1 MTPSADEPAPPGAEV
16 PEDSLAEQFDAAGRE
31 PDHDPAH
38 LTRRARR
45 TSAARPETPAR
56 APRVPRAP
64 RAVAQRPV
72 VVAPTAPA
80 KRSHRPVR
88 SVVILTMV
96 AGLIATVALPAYA
109 AWQPENEAKTIQQI
123 SADDAQ
129 EFVVASEATSATLE
143 RDSYSATTAE
153 EIEKKKAAEAA
164 AERARAIT
172 ASSAVT
178 TLSSIDLTM
187 TAPGSGEVRWP
198 TVNFTRGRGLGDSG
212 YHQGADLLAS
222 CGTPIYAAA
231 AGVVRVSQ
239 ESFGGY
245 GVAIT
250 IDHVIGGQRVSTL
263 YGHMTYG
270 SRVVQ
275 SGESVAA
282 GQLIGLIGSTG
293 SSTACHVHFEVHINE
308 SVVDPYA
315 WLDTNAS

>member
-1 MTPSADEPAPPGAEV
+1 
-16 PEDSLAEQFDAAGRE
+16 LAEEFDTAGRE
-31 PDHDPAH
+31 PDHDTAA

-45 TSAARPETPAR
+45 EAAARPLTRPPAR
-56 APRVPRAP
+56 TEKPRASTPVAPREKKVRAP
-64 RAVAQRPV
+64 
-72 VVAPTAPA
+72 
-80 KRSHRPVR
+80 RSHRPVR

-96 AGLIATVALPAYA
+96 AGLVATVALPAYA
-109 AWQPENEAKTIQQI
+109 AWRPEESAMTLQQV

-129 EFVVASEATSATLE
+129 SVVVASDVAASTLE
-143 RDSYSATTAE
+143 RSSYSATTAE
-153 EIEKKKAAEAA
+153 EIEQRTAADAA
-164 AERARAIT
+164 AERARSV
-172 ASSAVT
+172 ASRSTVSLA
-178 TLSSIDLTM
+178 SIDLTM

-222 CGTPIYAAA
+222 CGTPIYASA

-245 GVAIT
+245 GVAVT

-293 SSTACHVHFEVHINE
+293 SSTACHVHFEVHIND